1 MDIYDIRQEMKLNGK
16 RIQDLPLKVTYY
28 ARVSTLSEE
37 QENSIENQIAY
48 FEEYIKRNTN
58 WTFVNGYVDRARG
71 ESTHNRVN
79 FNRMMEDSKLGLF
92 DLILTKEIS
101 RFARDTVDS
110 ITKTRE
116 LLNNGV
122 GVYFINDSL
131 NTLSA
136 DSELHLTIMASLA
149 TEEVRKL
156 SERVKF
162 GHKQAIK
169 NGNVL
174 GNSRIFGYD
183 KQDCKLTINEKEA
196 EMVRLI
202 FELYG
207 TGDYSARAIEKELKN
222 RGYLGRNGTPI
233 AHNTITGIIQ
243 NPKYKGYYCGNKVRI
258 TDYRTKKQRFLPE
271 EEWVMY
277 KDETG
282 ETVPAIV
289 SEDLWNRCNSIFNK
303 RSSIVKSHR
312 TSIKNSSVFTGKI
325 WCGAHDKPF
334 WRTNYSNSKTK
345 GRTIH
350 QWICSEKRKNGARAC
365 ATVSIMEN
373 ELYSVLSDYFID
385 IAENIDEYVTDFLR
399 LYDETERADDQA
411 KQIDM
416 LKAKLSKENAKRD
429 KLLELYVDGTIT
441 KSEFS
446 ERNAKIGIEISN
458 LEEDIIELQKRNISE
473 KEYRRELKEIENY
486 FRTMYDPATQMTK
499 EQVDAMTE
507 AIVERITV
515 IPVNKNNMKLEIALK
530 TGANGN
536 IPYSTSGRHTA
547 CRSGNTFKKMI
558 ESYENNN
565 TTNQQNS

>member
-1 MDIYDIRQEMKLNGK
+1 MDIVEISEAMRRKGKTIYDF
-16 RIQDLPLKVTYY
+16 PLRVTYY

-48 FEEYIKRNTN
+48 FDELIRRNNN
-58 WTFVNGYVDRARG
+58 WTFVRGYVDRVRG
-71 ESTHNRVN
+71 ESTKNRAN
-79 FNRMMEDSKLGLF
+79 FNQMIDDAKIGLF
-92 DLILTKEIS
+92 DLVLTKEIS

-116 LLNNGV
+116 LLRSNV
-122 GVYFINDSL
+122 GVYFINDNI
-131 NTLSA
+131 NTLDT
-136 DSELHLTIMASLA
+136 DSELRLTIMSSIAA
-149 TEEVRKL
+149 DEVRKL
-156 SERVKF
+156 SERVRF

-174 GNSRIFGYD
+174 GNNRIFGYD

-196 EMVRLI
+196 EMVKLI

-207 TGDYSARAIEKELKN
+207 TGDYSARAIEKELES
-222 RGYLGRNGTPI
+222 RGYVGRNGTPI

-243 NPKYKGYYCGNKVRI
+243 NPKYKGYYCGNKVKI

-271 EEWVMY
+271 EEWVMF

-282 ETVPAIV
+282 ERVPAIV
-289 SEDLWNRCNSIFNK
+289 SEELWERCNNILSY

-312 TSIKNSSVFTGKI
+312 TSIKNNSVFTGKI

-334 WRTNYSNSKTK
+334 WRTNYSNSKSK
-345 GRTIH
+345 GEQVY
-350 QWICSEKRKNGARAC
+350 QWICSEKRKKGVKVC
-365 ATVSIMEN
+365 ATTAVMEN

-385 IAENIDEYVTDFLR
+385 VAGNIDEYVTEFLR
-399 LYDETERADDQA
+399 IYDESERADDNA
-411 KQIDM
+411 RQIET
-416 LKAKLSKENAKRD
+416 LKARLEKENAKRD

-446 ERNAKIGIEISN
+446 DRNIKIGVEITN
-458 LEEDIIELQKRNISE
+458 LEEDIAELQKRNVSE

-486 FRTMYDPATQMTK
+486 FRTMYNPDEKMTK
-499 EQVDAMTE
+499 EQVDTMTE

-515 IPVNKNNMKLEIALK
+515 IPINKHNMKLDILLK
-530 TGANGN
+530 TGNCGK
-536 IPYSTSGRHTA
+536 IPYSSGLGRNFR
-547 CRSGNTFKKMI
+547 RSGITFKKMI
-558 ESYENNN
+558 ESYENK
-565 TTNQQNS
+565 Q